1 MCSLL
6 CYLFL
11 LSCRS
16 PISSNRICRGNDSP
30 NSFLEEGPEWGRQ
43 PSPGHLALIFTV
55 ALSRLQTLYP
65 RTFVMTPLVVLPLS
79 LPTPATPSLLE
90 CCLQPHCSGLRV
102 GELGCPRSPRW
113 DFPSQPPAHHTK
125 PPDESSTTY
134 CLSEDSQ
141 NLSTGRNVKD
151 MAPVEDC
158 SGDPQKVKHIS
169 VTWPRNSTP
178 RCTRIESRDS
188 TNTRVLIFTAA

>member
-1 MCSLL
+1 M
-6 CYLFL
+6 
-11 LSCRS
+11 
-16 PISSNRICRGNDSP
+16 
-30 NSFLEEGPEWGRQ
+30 
-43 PSPGHLALIFTV
+43 IFTV
-55 ALSRLQTLYP
+55 ALSHLQTLYP
-65 RTFVMTPLVVLPLS
+65 RIFVMTPLVVLPPS

-113 DFPSQPPAHHTK
+113 VFPSQPPACHTK
-125 PPDESSTTY
+125 PPDKTFTTC

-151 MAPVEDC
+151 MAPMEDC
-158 SGDPQKVKHIS
+158 SGGPQKVKHIS
-169 VTWPRNSTP
+169 VILPRNSTP

-188 TNTRVLIFTAA
+188 TNTCVLIFTAA